1 MKNRELKK
9 AVESMDQ
16 ISRTLKKMPT
26 PPIIP
31 VGIMGTIDGGI
42 GSVDGKKLGNRFG
55 RHLSGNTGTQG
66 LARGRVRQ
74 GNERRPIIQQ
84 SDNPTCSINE
94 QTAS

>member
-31 VGIMGTIDGGI
+31 VGIMGTIDGEL
-42 GSVDGKKLGNRFG
+42 VVWTGKNWETVSDATFQETREPKDSPEDAYDR
-55 RHLSGNTGTQG
+55 
-66 LARGRVRQ
+66 AMRGVR
-74 GNERRPIIQQ
+74 
-84 SDNPTCSINE
+84 
-94 QTAS
+94 